1 MRALFLLLAIAFST
15 TAQAMPFCDA
25 PKPEFDNAN
34 GDNLQVWNK
43 RCASVSAAALKIMD
57 QRCGDIPAD
66 NKLILPHSECKIRNE
81 GAAGAAAHERGR
93 EIEREIQE
101 EKFACIRVRGRYN
114 GYRCIQGC
122 ILWPC
127 EANIGSRFGGKP

>member
-57 QRCGDIPAD
+57 QRCGDVPAD
-66 NKLILPHSECKIRNE
+66 NKLNPASFRMQNTQRRCGRRC
-81 GAAGAAAHERGR
+81 GTRAGA
-93 EIEREIQE
+93 
-101 EKFACIRVRGRYN
+101 
-114 GYRCIQGC
+114 
-122 ILWPC
+122 
-127 EANIGSRFGGKP
+127 